1 MKGGENK
8 MTKEISVEEYKK
20 LYNKIISGFAQKDFS
35 NETKIITLVFGAF
48 IVGFALL
55 SILVEPI
62 LIVGVF
68 VFIALM
74 LFFITAS
81 YIKNN
86 YDFEIKKEFTDI
98 EKLKKEYRKLIKEKA
113 KKNLFIISGIYVF
126 IFLFLLLIFYLLYT
140 ITDNDS
146 IFVILSIV
154 GVFMGHIALIFSEIN
169 FYKNKISEEQ
179 FKKIEAKV
187 GDEVRS

>member
-1 MKGGENK
+1 M
-8 MTKEISVEEYKK
+8 YK
-20 LYNKIISGFAQKDFS
+20 
-35 NETKIITLVFGAF
+35 TCV
-48 IVGFALL
+48 
-55 SILVEPI
+55 
-62 LIVGVF
+62 
-68 VFIALM
+68 
-74 LFFITAS
+74 
-81 YIKNN
+81 
-86 YDFEIKKEFTDI
+86 TDI

>member
-20 LYNKIISGFAQKDFS
+20 LYNKIISSFAQKDFS

-62 LIVGVF
+62 LIVGVL

-81 YIKNN
+81 
-86 YDFEIKKEFTDI
+86 
-98 EKLKKEYRKLIKEKA
+98 
-113 KKNLFIISGIYVF
+113 
-126 IFLFLLLIFYLLYT
+126 
-140 ITDNDS
+140 
-146 IFVILSIV
+146 
-154 GVFMGHIALIFSEIN
+154 
-169 FYKNKISEEQ
+169 
-179 FKKIEAKV
+179 
-187 GDEVRS
+187 